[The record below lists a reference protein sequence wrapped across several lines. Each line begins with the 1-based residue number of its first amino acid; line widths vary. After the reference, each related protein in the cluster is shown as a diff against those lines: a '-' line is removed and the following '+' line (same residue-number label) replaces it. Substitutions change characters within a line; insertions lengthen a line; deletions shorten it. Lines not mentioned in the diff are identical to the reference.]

1 MPSDNPTSVLPGPT
15 SPRKA
20 LPEWNDAEFNTQT
33 KLRQDP
39 ETKHE
44 SEERVTK
51 SWKFCPLQWTFV
63 PIEEA
68 CLCITGRDGKTYLR
82 PPKYCPR
89 GYWPAFEERQKNGAE
104 RDWTWCDWSIGDV
117 ASPKATMETCLAKAR
132 EELRDVVYKW
142 LEGIE
147 DEKSD
152 EKYGAKKYGEN
163 KSLTWSDKT
172 IESGLENTKQNLRNG
187 FSR

>member
-1 MPSDNPTSVLPGPT
+1 
-15 SPRKA
+15 
-20 LPEWNDAEFNTQT
+20 
-33 KLRQDP
+33 
-39 ETKHE
+39 
-44 SEERVTK
+44 
-51 SWKFCPLQWTFV
+51 
-63 PIEEA
+63 
-68 CLCITGRDGKTYLR
+68 
-82 PPKYCPR
+82 
-89 GYWPAFEERQKNGAE
+89 
-104 RDWTWCDWSIGDV
+104 
-117 ASPKATMETCLAKAR
+117 METCLAKAR